1 MSKVALQGVTK
12 SFGSIKAVD
21 DVTLELDDREFLVV
35 LGPSGCGKT
44 TLLRIVAGLVKPERG
59 RVYIDG
65 VDVTDTEP
73 YDRNVAMVFQNYAL
87 YPHMSVFDNIAFP
100 LKMKKLNKHRIEQR
114 VKDVAQLLQISELLT
129 RKPYELSGGQQQRV
143 ALARA
148 LVRNPKVFLFDE
160 PLSNLD
166 AKLRVQM
173 REEIK
178 KFHLRFG
185 ITTIYVTHD
194 QTEAMALGSKI
205 AVMNHGK
212 IVQLGSPLE
221 VYKNP
226 KNVFVASFLGSPPMN
241 LVEARVVALSG
252 TRVKISIGSQSLQ
265 LEQTALANFLQKEVL
280 LGFRPSEVT
289 LSYDLKNSLSA
300 SLSFLEPLGDEFL
313 LHVSVEGNECVIKT
327 EEFKEQSVIRFKPR
341 VVYIFEKE
349 KGECIASITL

>member
-1 MSKVALQGVTK
+1 VSKVALQGVTK

-160 PLSNLD
+160 PPPGRKAQGSNE
-166 AKLRVQM
+166 R
-173 REEIK
+173 
-178 KFHLRFG
+178 G
-185 ITTIYVTHD
+185 D
-194 QTEAMALGSKI
+194 QKVS
-205 AVMNHGK
+205 
-212 IVQLGSPLE
+212 LE
-221 VYKNP
+221 VWNHHD
-226 KNVFVASFLGSPPMN
+226 LRD
-241 LVEARVVALSG
+241 ARP
-252 TRVKISIGSQSLQ
+252 
-265 LEQTALANFLQKEVL
+265 N
-280 LGFRPSEVT
+280 
-289 LSYDLKNSLSA
+289 
-300 SLSFLEPLGDEFL
+300 
-313 LHVSVEGNECVIKT
+313 
-327 EEFKEQSVIRFKPR
+327 
-341 VVYIFEKE
+341 
-349 KGECIASITL
+349 

>member
-289 LSYDLKNSLSA
+289 LMTSKTAFLRPFLFWSL
-300 SLSFLEPLGDEFL
+300 
-313 LHVSVEGNECVIKT
+313 
-327 EEFKEQSVIRFKPR
+327 
-341 VVYIFEKE
+341 
-349 KGECIASITL
+349 

>member
-1 MSKVALQGVTK
+1 VSKVALQGVTK

-129 RKPYELSGGQQQRV
+129 RKPYELSGGQQHRV

-160 PLSNLD
+160 PPRTQS
-166 AKLRVQM
+166 
-173 REEIK
+173 
-178 KFHLRFG
+178 
-185 ITTIYVTHD
+185 
-194 QTEAMALGSKI
+194 
-205 AVMNHGK
+205 
-212 IVQLGSPLE
+212 
-221 VYKNP
+221 
-226 KNVFVASFLGSPPMN
+226 
-241 LVEARVVALSG
+241 SG
-252 TRVKISIGSQSLQ
+252 
-265 LEQTALANFLQKEVL
+265 
-280 LGFRPSEVT
+280 
-289 LSYDLKNSLSA
+289 
-300 SLSFLEPLGDEFL
+300 
-313 LHVSVEGNECVIKT
+313 
-327 EEFKEQSVIRFKPR
+327 FK
-341 VVYIFEKE
+341 
-349 KGECIASITL
+349 

>member
-1 MSKVALQGVTK
+1 
-12 SFGSIKAVD
+12 
-21 DVTLELDDREFLVV
+21 
-35 LGPSGCGKT
+35 
-44 TLLRIVAGLVKPERG
+44 
-59 RVYIDG
+59 
-65 VDVTDTEP
+65 
-73 YDRNVAMVFQNYAL
+73 
-87 YPHMSVFDNIAFP
+87 
-100 LKMKKLNKHRIEQR
+100 
-114 VKDVAQLLQISELLT
+114 
-129 RKPYELSGGQQQRV
+129 
-143 ALARA
+143 
-148 LVRNPKVFLFDE
+148 
-160 PLSNLD
+160 
-166 AKLRVQM
+166 M

-289 LSYDLKNSLSA
+289 LMTSKTAFLRPFLFWSL
-300 SLSFLEPLGDEFL
+300 
-313 LHVSVEGNECVIKT
+313 
-327 EEFKEQSVIRFKPR
+327 
-341 VVYIFEKE
+341 
-349 KGECIASITL
+349 